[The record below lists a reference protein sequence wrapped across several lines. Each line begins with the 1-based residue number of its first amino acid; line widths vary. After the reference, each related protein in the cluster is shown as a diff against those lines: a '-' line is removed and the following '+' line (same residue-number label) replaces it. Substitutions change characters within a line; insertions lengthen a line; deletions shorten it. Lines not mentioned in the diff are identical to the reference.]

1 MKTAYYCFGGGL
13 GHLTRFIA
21 WCHTTG
27 TQPLLLT
34 NCSAAGMPGLLP
46 AGVRCQQP
54 SEADQQNKD
63 TLRSWLSRV
72 ITAENP
78 QQLVIDA
85 FPGGI
90 LGELAGLP
98 ELTGLDCLYLARILK
113 VDAYLPRL
121 AGAVLPKFAQIYR
134 VEKLH
139 EEHESWL
146 HELSDH
152 ITGLPL
158 RDPPPPAMTAAM
170 LAGLPQDFELIVHS
184 GNESELRQLYHL
196 LHETWLIEG
205 TSGSVVVVSPGPR
218 PAFLA
223 DDDFHLDCYP
233 AGAVI
238 ERARRVFS
246 AAGCNI
252 MRQMAAQKKPHQVLP
267 LPRALDDQFFRA
279 ACQIKNSRDH
289 AMSQ

>member
-21 WCHTTG
+21 WCHTTA

-34 NCSAAGMPGLLP
+34 NCAAAAIPGLLP
-46 AGVRCQQP
+46 AGVRCQMP
-54 SEADQQNKD
+54 AKDDQLNKA
-63 TLRSWLSRV
+63 TLQSWLARV
-72 ITAENP
+72 IAAENP
-78 QQLVIDA
+78 QQLIIDA

-98 ELTGLDCLYLARILK
+98 ELAGRECLYLARILK
-113 VDAYLPRL
+113 LDAYLPRL
-121 AGAVLPKFAQIYR
+121 AGAALPKFAQICR
-134 VEKLH
+134 IEKLH
-139 EEHESWL
+139 AEHECWL
-146 HELSDH
+146 QQLGNH
-152 ITGLPL
+152 ITGLSL
-158 RDPPPPAMTAAM
+158 HDPPAPATASA
-170 LAGLPQDFELIVHS
+170 LLTGLPPNFELIVHS
-184 GNESELRQLYHL
+184 GSEAELRQLYHL
-196 LHETWLIEG
+196 LRETWLLEG
-205 TSGSVVVVSPGPR
+205 TTGSVVVVSPGPR
-218 PAFLA
+218 PTCLA
-223 DDDFHLDCYP
+223 DDDLHLDCYP

-252 MRQMAAQKKPHQVLP
+252 MRQMAGQKIPHQVLP

-279 ACQIKNSRDH
+279 TCQIKNSRDH